1 MMETVFAGCFGVL
14 MVAAFLVLIRMIKG
28 PHAVDRILSLDLL
41 SVLSA
46 AIFAVSAGWVGES
59 VFLDA
64 TLATSMVAF
73 FSTLLLA
80 HYVET
85 RRKA

>member
-1 MMETVFAGCFGVL
+1 MMEIVFAGCFILL
-14 MVAAFLVLIRMIKG
+14 MAAVFLVLVRMIKG
-28 PHAVDRILSLDLL
+28 PHAVDRVLSLDLL
-41 SVLSA
+41 SVLVA
-46 AIFAVSAGWVGES
+46 ALFAISAGWTGKP

-80 HYVET
+80 RSIES
-85 RRKA
+85 RRG